1 MFKRWVSLMFVFCLV
16 IAAAP
21 ADDMLKPLPL
31 QIAVPEGFE
40 GDPADVINGT
50 FLEAGAAWDDPGTL
64 RWEDEALHVSFNL
77 VNILPEFGEADWGLD
92 IFHMGPEGDSRQTEL
107 VLLRSK
113 PAIFAFKLWKAI
125 SCIPSPSSRSS
136 ENRSSNRTGEYRSA
150 IGFWFECPVFRARI
164 SVRPNRG
171 NPDPGFPLVLRL
183 DSKKRHLS
191 RGKKVRD

>member
-16 IAAAP
+16 IAAEP

-31 QIAVPEGFE
+31 QFAVPEGFE

-64 RWEDEALHVSFNL
+64 RWEDEALHVSYNL

-107 VLLRSK
+107 V
-113 PAIFAFKLWKAI
+113 FAPVKA
-125 SCIPSPSSRSS
+125 R
-136 ENRSSNRTGEYRSA
+136 Y
-150 IGFWFECPVFRARI
+150 
-164 SVRPNRG
+164 
-171 NPDPGFPLVLRL
+171 LRL
-183 DSKKRHLS
+183 QALEGDQLYSIAEFQVF
-191 RGKKVRD
+191 GKPIE